1 MALRFAL
8 LGLLTQGEATGY
20 DLSTTFKKQMT
31 HFWTAHHTQI
41 YRELLK
47 MEEDRLVTSVYI
59 VQEDLPDKKVYSIT
73 EEGQTALV
81 AWLRAPSEFKPKMKD
96 ENLMR
101 VSLLHL
107 LPPDEAIL
115 YLEESK
121 RHHQFAVDMMKIWRK
136 DHLENGA
143 TLGETLTSE
152 YGLRMMLNY
161 LDWCDW
167 AMEEIKK
174 SQANV

>member
-47 MEEDRLVTSVYI
+47 MEDDQLVTSVYI

-73 EEGQTALV
+73 EQGQTALV
-81 AWLRAPSEFKPKMKD
+81 AWLR
-96 ENLMR
+96 
-101 VSLLHL
+101 
-107 LPPDEAIL
+107 
-115 YLEESK
+115 
-121 RHHQFAVDMMKIWRK
+121 
-136 DHLENGA
+136 
-143 TLGETLTSE
+143 
-152 YGLRMMLNY
+152 
-161 LDWCDW
+161 
-167 AMEEIKK
+167 
-174 SQANV
+174 